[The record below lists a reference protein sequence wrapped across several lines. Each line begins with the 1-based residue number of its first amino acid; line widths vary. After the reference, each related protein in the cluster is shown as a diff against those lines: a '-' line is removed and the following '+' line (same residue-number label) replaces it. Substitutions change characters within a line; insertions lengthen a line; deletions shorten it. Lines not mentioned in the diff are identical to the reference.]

1 MSLTML
7 ALLCTLLAAAV
18 WLLPVTRARTPHRG
32 TTARAPGPA
41 QLLTLDTLRCSRAP
55 WGRRAPPGL
64 ATPPAPALLPGARKL
79 LLRPT
84 RRGVLAEPGAGAGA
98 GRSRMMS
105 GPRARLRH
113 LTNQG

>member
-1 MSLTML
+1 ML
-7 ALLCTLLAAAV
+7 ALLCTLLAAV
-18 WLLPVTRARTPHRG
+18 WPLLVRARTPHRG

-55 WGRRAPPGL
+55 WDRRGAPGL
-64 ATPPAPALLPGARKL
+64 ATPPVPAPALLPGARKL

-84 RRGVLAEPGAGAGA
+84 RRGALAEPGAGAGAGA

-105 GPRARLRH
+105 GPRARFRH
-113 LTNQG
+113 LTNER

>member
-1 MSLTML
+1 ML
-7 ALLCTLLAAAV
+7 ALLCTLLAAV
-18 WLLPVTRARTPHRG
+18 WPLLVRARTPHRG

-55 WGRRAPPGL
+55 WDRRGAPGL

-84 RRGVLAEPGAGAGA
+84 RRGALAEPGAGVGA
-98 GRSRMMS
+98 GRSRMIS

-113 LTNQG
+113 LTNKR

>member
-1 MSLTML
+1 ML
-7 ALLCTLLAAAV
+7 ALLCTLLAAV
-18 WLLPVTRARTPHRG
+18 WPLLVRARTPHRG

-55 WGRRAPPGL
+55 WDRRGAPGL
-64 ATPPAPALLPGARKL
+64 ATPPAPAPAPALLPGARKL
-79 LLRPT
+79 LLRHT
-84 RRGVLAEPGAGAGA
+84 RRDTLAELGAGAGA

-113 LTNQG
+113 LTNER

>member
-1 MSLTML
+1 MLEMLGMQEMLTWPSTELMQL
-7 ALLCTLLAAAV
+7 STGSRSPSCPATLLVSA
-18 WLLPVTRARTPHRG
+18 T
-32 TTARAPGPA
+32 
-41 QLLTLDTLRCSRAP
+41 
-55 WGRRAPPGL
+55 PPG
-64 ATPPAPALLPGARKL
+64 PAPALLPGARKL